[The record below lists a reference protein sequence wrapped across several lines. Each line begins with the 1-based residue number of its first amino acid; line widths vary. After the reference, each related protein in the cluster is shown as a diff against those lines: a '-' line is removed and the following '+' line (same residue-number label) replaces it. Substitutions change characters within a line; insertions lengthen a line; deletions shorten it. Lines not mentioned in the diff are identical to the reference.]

1 MLGCDIVE
9 IDRVKSGLENFKDRF
24 VNKIL
29 SLREIEVFI
38 KRGKKAEF
46 LAGRFSAKEAVS
58 KAFRTGIGGKLS
70 FQDIS
75 ILPDENGALDVYI
88 NEVKRDDILVSIS
101 HSKEYAIAVCIL
113 KEGINECSSN
123 FSGV

>member
-9 IDRVKSGLENFKDRF
+9 IKRIKSSLETFKDRF

-29 SLREIEVFI
+29 SSKEIEIFT
-38 KRGKKAEF
+38 KRGKKPEF
-46 LAGRFSAKEAVS
+46 LAGRFSAKEAIS

-75 ILPDENGALDVYI
+75 ILPDKNGALDVYI
-88 NEVKRDDILVSIS
+88 KGVKREDILVSIS
-101 HSKEYAIAVCIL
+101 HSHEYAIAVSML
-113 KEGINECSSN
+113 KANKRI
-123 FSGV
+123 